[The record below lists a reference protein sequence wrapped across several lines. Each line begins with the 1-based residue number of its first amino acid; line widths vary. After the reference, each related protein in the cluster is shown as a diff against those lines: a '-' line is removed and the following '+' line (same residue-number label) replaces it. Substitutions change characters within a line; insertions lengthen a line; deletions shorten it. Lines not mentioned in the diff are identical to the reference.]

1 MKNPN
6 QTLQHEGVAELQ
18 AKKAIQRI
26 KQMVEDQYPVL
37 PTVSKFKLILECLIE
52 ATEERKFLAAR

>member
-52 ATEERKFLAAR
+52 AS